1 MKILNL
7 FPLTV
12 VQDSIIIEDKERNI
26 LIDEIKNMKFN
37 SNQNNK
43 SQYAW
48 TGDTKGHEF
57 LFSNDLFNN
66 LASKISKS
74 IIKYLN
80 TLEINTQLLDI
91 YYQRTWATFTE
102 NDQNIN
108 FHTHSQ
114 SNISFAYYLLK
125 PPSSG

>member
-12 VQDSIIIEDKERNI
+12 VQDSIMIEDKERNI

-37 SNQNNK
+37 SNQKNK

-57 LFSNDLFNN
+57 LFSNNLFNN

-74 IIKYLN
+74 IPKTSL
-80 TLEINTQLLDI
+80 
-91 YYQRTWATFTE
+91 
-102 NDQNIN
+102 
-108 FHTHSQ
+108 
-114 SNISFAYYLLK
+114 
-125 PPSSG
+125 